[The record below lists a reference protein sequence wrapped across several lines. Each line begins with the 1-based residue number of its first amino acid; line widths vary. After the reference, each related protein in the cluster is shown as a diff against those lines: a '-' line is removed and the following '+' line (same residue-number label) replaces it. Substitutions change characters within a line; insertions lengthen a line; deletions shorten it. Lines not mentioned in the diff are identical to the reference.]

1 MFNQELG
8 FTMEEGLRFS
18 FDKEA
23 DVLDISIGK
32 PTKAISKEIEDDFFV
47 RVDPETQKVV
57 GFSILNFEKW
67 FKKDRDRKII
77 PIKADFILAKSS

>member
-1 MFNQELG
+1 
-8 FTMEEGLRFS
+8 MEEGLRFS

-32 PTKAISKEIEDDFFV
+32 PKKAISREIEDDFFV
-47 RVDPETQKVV
+47 RVDPKTDKVV

-67 FKKDRDRKII
+67 FKTDKDKKVV
-77 PIKADFILAKSS
+77 PIKADFLLTKAA

>member
-1 MFNQELG
+1 
-8 FTMEEGLRFS
+8 MEEGLRFS

-47 RVDPETQKVV
+47 RVDPKTQKVV
-57 GFSILNFEKW
+57 GFSILNFERW
-67 FKKDRDRKII
+67 FKDEKDKKVV
-77 PIKADFILAKSS
+77 PIKADFLLAE

>member
-1 MFNQELG
+1 
-8 FTMEEGLRFS
+8 MEEGLRFS

-32 PTKAISKEIEDDFFV
+32 PVKAISREIEDDFFV
-47 RVDPETQKVV
+47 RVDPKTKKVV

-67 FKKDRDRKII
+67 FKGEKDKKVI
-77 PIKADFILAKSS
+77 PIKADFLLAEWNLQPKIIL

>member
-1 MFNQELG
+1 
-8 FTMEEGLRFS
+8 MEEGLRFS
-18 FDKEA
+18 FDKES

-47 RVDPETQKVV
+47 RVDPKTQKVI

-67 FKKDRDRKII
+67 LKSEKEKKII
-77 PIKADFILAKSS
+77 PIKADFLLS

>member
-1 MFNQELG
+1 
-8 FTMEEGLRFS
+8 MEEGLRFS

-32 PTKAISKEIEDDFFV
+32 PVKAISREIEDDFFV
-47 RVDPETQKVV
+47 RVDPKTKKVV

-67 FKKDRDRKII
+67 FKGEKDKKVI
-77 PIKADFILAKSS
+77 PIKADFLLAE

>member
-1 MFNQELG
+1 
-8 FTMEEGLRFS
+8 MEERLRFS

-32 PTKAISKEIEDDFFV
+32 PAKAISKEIEDDFFI
-47 RVDPETQKVV
+47 RVDPKTQKIV

-67 FKKDRDRKII
+67 FKDEKDKKIV
-77 PIKADFILAKSS
+77 PIRADFLLAE